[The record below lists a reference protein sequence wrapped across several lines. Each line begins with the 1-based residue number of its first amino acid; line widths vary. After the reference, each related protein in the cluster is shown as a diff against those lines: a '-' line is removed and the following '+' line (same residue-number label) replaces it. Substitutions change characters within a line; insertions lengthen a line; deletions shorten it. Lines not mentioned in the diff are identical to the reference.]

1 MANVSPDIDRIDAC
15 LPQTQCTL
23 CSFPRCREY
32 AAAIANGDAGIN
44 QCPPGGDVTIQALAE
59 LLDRPAVPLDES
71 YGLHEPKVLAKI
83 REAECIGCKLCIKAC
98 PVDCIVGAAKRMHTV
113 ISRDCTGCKLCVPV
127 CPTDC
132 IDLVHPRAED
142 SIDESPSQWPAF
154 SAQQVARARD
164 NTEARLERI
173 ARFEA
178 SRQARRKS
186 LGKSSAQEAVM
197 QALQRKNLQPD

>member
-1 MANVSPDIDRIDAC
+1 MANPTPDIDRIDQC

-23 CSFPRCREY
+23 CTYPRCRDY
-32 AAAIANGDAGIN
+32 AAAIAAGEAGIN
-44 QCPPGGDVTIQALAE
+44 QCPPGGDVTIRSLAE
-59 LLDRPAVPLDES
+59 LLDKPLVQLDES
-71 YGLHEPKVLAKI
+71 HGVHEPKVLAKI

-132 IDLVHPRAED
+132 IDLVQPRSAD
-142 SIDESPSQWPAF
+142 SEGEQPSPWSDF
-154 SAQQVARARD
+154 SAQQVARARV
-164 NTEARLERI
+164 NTEARLGRI

-178 SRQARRKS
+178 SRQARQKPVGRS
-186 LGKSSAQEAVM
+186 NAREAVM
-197 QALQRKNLQPD
+197 QALQRKNLKSD